1 MPHFARNNG
10 NLKHFI
16 TIKTWTKGSKF
27 LIKLRKLL
35 KLPDFYH
42 FCWSKEHR
50 IYKRSTV
57 KYIKILY
64 VEQPAPVSSNV
75 GSVCAGATRVLC
87 ASLQHGGGEEK
98 CSVNSSVLYWAG
110 HTDWLW
116 IGPVRCMRKSKHS
129 NSCPSRTLQLKILA
143 FWIWCR
149 LFFFMSHTYFLCL
162 YLVFL
167 SLDKYAFLLI
177 QYLLRI
183 FKCSVLLSQNFVNVI
198 FTLSKSLILIL
209 VLKYLWHLF
218 WSLCL
223 YSHL

>member
-10 NLKHFI
+10 NLRHFF
-16 TIKTWTKGSKF
+16 TIKTWTKRSKY
-27 LIKLRKLL
+27 LTELRKLS

-75 GSVCAGATRVLC
+75 GRVCVRVRLVCCVPACSMAGGREVLC
-87 ASLQHGGGEEK
+87 TD
-98 CSVNSSVLYWAG
+98 SVLYWAG

-129 NSCPSRTLQLKILA
+129 NSCPSRTLQLKFLA

-149 LFFFMSHTYFLCL
+149 LFIYESYTFF
-162 YLVFL
+162 VFISCIFITLHVCFFSLLNIYYVNLNAL
-167 SLDKYAFLLI
+167 SFITKFYNLFPL
-177 QYLLRI
+177 
-183 FKCSVLLSQNFVNVI
+183 FK
-198 FTLSKSLILIL
+198 KA
-209 VLKYLWHLF
+209 
-218 WSLCL
+218 
-223 YSHL
+223 